1 MARSRNTDEDVDL
14 LRIGLFFDG
23 TRNNAHNLARGRPQL
38 PQPRP
43 PQLRADDDSTY
54 QSRLTSSYDNG
65 LTNIARLQQLYPDSR
80 TGTSA
85 TPSLSIYVE
94 GVGTR
99 DDADDDLIGLAFGI
113 GASGVRAKV
122 QRALQ
127 VLLPAALGV
136 LALRWRQPLRRVQLD
151 LFGFSRGAA
160 AARDVANQLR
170 AWDGTRWRQLLQ
182 AAGLSCTTDFA
193 PADPVLRFIGLF
205 DTVVA
210 VNGGRADEH
219 PRLALQAGVARQVV
233 QLSARDEH
241 RQHYPLTSVSPPF
254 PEIALP
260 GVHANIGGG
269 YNQLEEGPK
278 LLSRPRRQLLRRP
291 TVADYQTP
299 PLAVLQATTAY
310 AEAQAD
316 AERWRQQLGVDE
328 KEVWVDVWHQWQQQR
343 RAGSRNIQVISRP
356 GELAG
361 LDARMDLALI
371 DAPCTGSGTW
381 RRRPD
386 AKWRLTRKQL
396 DIRMAEQAAILDT
409 AEAFVKPGG
418 LLAYVTCSVFAEE
431 NDAQIA
437 AFRAR
442 APQFEA
448 VDHHG
453 LWSEK
458 FPGHP
463 AAARID
469 GQGGIALSPARS
481 GTDGFYFCALRR
493 QG

>member
-1 MARSRNTDEDVDL
+1 MAPSQDTDEEVGL

-43 PQLRADDDSTY
+43 AQLRADDDSTY

-80 TGTSA
+80 SGTSA
-85 TPSLSIYVE
+85 RPSLSIYVE

-127 VLLPAALGV
+127 VLLPAALGA
-136 LALRWRQPLRRVQLD
+136 LATRWQRPLRGVQLD

-160 AARDVANQLR
+160 AARDVANQLQ
-170 AWDGTRWRQLLQ
+170 AWDRTRWRQLLQ

-193 PADPVLRFIGLF
+193 PAAPPLRFIGLF

-210 VNGGRADEH
+210 VSGGRTDEQLH
-219 PRLALQAGVARQVV
+219 LELHAGVARQVL

-241 RQHYPLTSVSPPF
+241 RQHYPLTSVAPTF
-254 PEIALP
+254 TEIALP

-291 TVADYQTP
+291 SVAEYQTP
-299 PLAVLQATTAY
+299 PLAILQATTAY

-316 AERWRQQLGVDE
+316 AERWRQQLGLDE

-343 RAGSRNIQVISRP
+343 RAGSRSVVLSPVLYVTAAVVLRRRIDWRYQLIALQVMQQHAIDAGVQWTANANAVPDWELPSALQPIARRLMAGQPLTQTQEALLRRRYLMQSAHWNFDALGDTALTYAADAGVSELPYRP
-356 GELAG
+356 GPG
-361 LDARMDLALI
+361 LFYI
-371 DAPCTGSGTW
+371 N
-381 RRRPD
+381 RP
-386 AKWRLTRKQL
+386 T
-396 DIRMAEQAAILDT
+396 
-409 AEAFVKPGG
+409 
-418 LLAYVTCSVFAEE
+418 
-431 NDAQIA
+431 
-437 AFRAR
+437 
-442 APQFEA
+442 
-448 VDHHG
+448 VDG
-453 LWSEK
+453 KRVVL
-458 FPGHP
+458 PN
-463 AAARID
+463 A
-469 GQGGIALSPARS
+469 
-481 GTDGFYFCALRR
+481 
-493 QG
+493 